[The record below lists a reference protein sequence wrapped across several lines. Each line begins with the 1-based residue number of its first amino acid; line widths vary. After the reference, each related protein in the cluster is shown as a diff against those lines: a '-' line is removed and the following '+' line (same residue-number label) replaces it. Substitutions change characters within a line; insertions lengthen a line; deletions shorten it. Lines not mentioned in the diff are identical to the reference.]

1 MATTRVLTTAEVP
14 SELLVDIRRLLD
26 ESFAGHFS
34 EDDWE
39 HGLGGWHAIVTDGGA
54 VVAHAAVVARTLHVA
69 ERPVRAGY
77 VENVGAAPARERQG
91 LATLAMTEIND
102 VLRREF
108 DMGALSTGAHPF
120 YERLGWERWQGPTFV
135 RSGAELIRTEDE
147 DDGLMVL
154 RFGPSADV
162 DLTESLTCTDRPG
175 EAW

>member
-1 MATTRVLTTAEVP
+1 MAKTQVLTTAEVP
-14 SELLVDIRRLLD
+14 SELLVEIRRLLD

-39 HGLGGWHAIVTDGGA
+39 HGLGGWHAIVTDGDA
-54 VVAHAAVVARTLHVA
+54 VVAHAAVVPRTLHVA

-77 VENVGAAPARERQG
+77 VENVGAAPARERRG

-135 RSGAELIRTEDE
+135 RSGSEVLRTEEE
-147 DDGLMVL
+147 DDGIMVL
-154 RFGPSADV
+154 RFGSSADI
-162 DLTESLTCTDRPG
+162 DLASPISCETRPG
-175 EAW
+175 DDW